1 MARERVSAFEH
12 VLSERLEGIRSQ
24 LLLSVSYARHVVRS
38 TDTVREPRRE
48 SLGLGAVSVPAI
60 GISGRLREAAVGPLS
75 NGIARNDRRRLPAGG
90 AELDGGG
97 HVPHRVGKAAG
108 ILDWTQLT

>member
-24 LLLSVSYARHVVRS
+24 LLLSVSYARHVVRC
-38 TDTVREPRRE
+38 TDTVREPRRK
-48 SLGLGAVSVPAI
+48 SLLLGAASVPAI
-60 GISGRLREAAVGPLS
+60 GISGRLRAADAGPIS
-75 NGIARNDRRRLPAGG
+75 DVIARNDRRRLPAGG

-97 HVPHRVGKAAG
+97 YVPHRVGKAAG
-108 ILDWTQLT
+108 ILDRTQLT